1 MGANIAEGC
10 GRGSNADS
18 CPVPAHGDG
27 LRLRI
32 GVPLLLARDM
42 RLPPQ
47 DVHERLQAVLSSLE
61 RMLDRLLAKIAADRC
76 RPPKG
81 LSADC

>member
-1 MGANIAEGC
+1 
-10 GRGSNADS
+10 
-18 CPVPAHGDG
+18 
-27 LRLRI
+27 
-32 GVPLLLARDM
+32 M